1 MLNYW
6 HLSVNISK
14 LTMTNHWSLLTRGSE
29 HVNLLLYLLRYVHL
43 GGGVPSNSL
52 FCLFFWAQYVLS
64 FNILKIDPQ
73 RITLDCIFTRSS
85 KRSPRIE
92 FENGPNRG
100 PSRIEF
106 GKRLSLSFASSFQ
119 LISVPLEKFKYLA
132 TLLRSITKFI
142 LLNITLSLQPIWS
155 SPSSYLPW
163 SSFIIH
169 STYNY
174 ISSQHFVSLS
184 LGSTPQ
190 PPSL

>member
-14 LTMTNHWSLLTRGSE
+14 LTMTNHWSLLTRDWE

-52 FCLFFWAQYVLS
+52 FCPFFWAQYVPS
-64 FNILKIDPQ
+64 FNILDLQ
-73 RITLDCIFTRSS
+73 RTTLDCIFTRSS
-85 KRSPRIE
+85 KSSPRIE

-119 LISVPLEKFKYLA
+119 LISVPLALEKFKYLA

-142 LLNITLSLQPIWS
+142 LLNITLSLQPTWS
-155 SPSSYLPW
+155 SPLSYP
-163 SSFIIH
+163 SSFIIL

-174 ISSQHFVSLS
+174 ISSQHFVSFS